1 MIKYKNKALM
11 IIRGIIVF
19 SLFYCSFLFQY
30 IPFKL
35 FNVSVEPYLNDLD
48 LAVYL
53 STFADLIVILI
64 LLFIYKKDLGKEIK
78 IFINDLKKNLD
89 TGFACWIMGFI
100 IMIIS
105 NIILVMVFKAEGA
118 NNENAVRSLITSSP
132 IMMGLNVCLLAPF
145 IEELVFRKTLKDI
158 FSKAYLFIPISFL
171 LFGYAH
177 VGSMAN
183 NLVDWLYIVPYGALG
198 GVFAYAYYK
207 TNTVFTSMTF
217 HMLHNTLTFI
227 LILIVL

>member
-1 MIKYKNKALM
+1 MIKYKEKALM

-19 SLFYCSFLFQY
+19 SLFYCSFLLQF

-35 FNVSVEPYLNDLD
+35 FNVSIEPYLNNKNM
-48 LAVYL
+48 AVYL
-53 STFADLIVILI
+53 STFADLVLIII

-78 IFINDLKKNLD
+78 IFLKDIKRNLD

-105 NIILVMVFKAEGA
+105 NMILVLIFKAEGA

-132 IMMGLNVCLLAPF
+132 IIMGLNVCLLAPF

-177 VGSMAN
+177 VGSMATS
-183 NLVDWLYIVPYGALG
+183 LVDWLYIIPYGTLG

-217 HMLHNTLTFI
+217 HMLHNTLSFI
-227 LILIVL
+227 LVLLVL